1 MSYSYLR
8 RCAVIKRHAKNIRLT
23 ESYLRV
29 ILATMLLMYVFEN
42 GSVLSLIMSI
52 YLYYTA
58 FTSSCMIFEY
68 FKINDAYRM
77 ENHYL
82 SLLPDHNSSAV
93 LIFDEVGKVLYKN
106 SAVESELAGIIS
118 SKDVGITES
127 KKIIVEN
134 RVKRVIFEYG
144 GRSYQTEV
152 KGIAKEK
159 SMLAYITDVTELVEL
174 NKAVE
179 DTQRD
184 IIYAMGEIGET
195 RSKETGNHVKRVAHY
210 SEILA
215 LLYGLSQEESS
226 RLKMASPMHDIGKVG
241 IPDAILNAPRRLSE
255 AEFEVMKT
263 HAVLGY
269 DMLKS
274 SHRPILQAAAI
285 VAHEHH
291 ECFDGSGY
299 PRGLKGEDIHIYGRI
314 TAVAD
319 VFDALSSKRVY
330 KKAWP
335 LAEVLAY
342 FDQQSGYCFDPV
354 LVKLLVDNLHTF
366 VQIGNKYVDD
376 MDEDA

>member
-1 MSYSYLR
+1 MQ
-8 RCAVIKRHAKNIRLT
+8 
-23 ESYLRV
+23 
-29 ILATMLLMYVFEN
+29 
-42 GSVLSLIMSI
+42 
-52 YLYYTA
+52 
-58 FTSSCMIFEY
+58 
-68 FKINDAYRM
+68 
-77 ENHYL
+77 NHYL

-93 LIFDEVGKVLYKN
+93 LIFDEAGEVLYKN
-106 SAVESELAGIIS
+106 SAMESELAGITS
-118 SKDVGITES
+118 SKGVGIIDS
-127 KKIIVEN
+127 KKIIAEN
-134 RVKRVIFEYG
+134 RVKRVVFEHS

-210 SEILA
+210 SETLA
-215 LLYGLSQEESS
+215 LLYGLSEEESS

-241 IPDAILNAPRRLSE
+241 IPDAILNAPRKLSE
-255 AEFEVMKT
+255 EEFEVMKT

-274 SHRPILQAAAI
+274 SHKPILQAAAI

-335 LAEVLAY
+335 LAEVMVY
-342 FDQQSGYCFDPV
+342 FDQESGHCFDPV

-366 VQIGNKYVDD
+366 VQIGNRYVDS

>member
-1 MSYSYLR
+1 MR
-8 RCAVIKRHAKNIRLT
+8 RSCKNVRPT

-29 ILATMLLMYVFEN
+29 ILATMLLMYVLEN
-42 GSVLSLIMSI
+42 GSVLSLLMSI

-58 FTSSCMIFEY
+58 FTSSCLIFEH
-68 FKINDAYRM
+68 FKINDAYCL

-82 SLLPDHNSSAV
+82 SLLPKYNSSAV
-93 LIFDEVGKVLYKN
+93 LIFDTEGKVLYKN
-106 SAVESELAGIIS
+106 SAVQSELAGITSADTI
-118 SKDVGITES
+118 GIRGS
-127 KKIIVEN
+127 QSIIAEN
-134 RVKRVIFEYG
+134 RVKRVVFEHG
-144 GRSYQTEV
+144 AKSYQTEV

-159 SMLAYITDVTELVEL
+159 AMLAYITDVTELIEL
-174 NKAVE
+174 NKAIE

-195 RSKETGNHVKRVAHY
+195 RSKETGNHVKRVSHY
-210 SEILA
+210 SETLA
-215 LLYGLSQEESS
+215 LLYGLSEEESA

-241 IPDAILNAPRRLSE
+241 IPDAILNAPRKLSVE
-255 AEFEVMKT
+255 EFEVMKT
-263 HAVLGY
+263 HAVLGF

-274 SHRPILQAAAI
+274 SHKPILQAAAI

-299 PRGLKGEDIHIYGRI
+299 PRGLEGEDIHIYGRI

-335 LAEVLAY
+335 LADVLAY
-342 FDQQSGYCFDPV
+342 FDQESGRCFDPV

-366 VQIGNKYVDD
+366 VQIGNRYTDS
-376 MDEDA
+376 MDKDA